1 MSFENYADRLV
12 SLTNF
17 DIFEKP
23 PTHYKEMSRLTVF
36 QGEMQKKTVTKTKFW
51 QFNDKGF
58 YFYNGIT
65 SHPLS
70 HRYLKEL
77 VEFKK
82 KNREKNREIFLG
94 GKGKFIG
101 HREQSTK

>member
-23 PTHYKEMSRLTVF
+23 PAHYKEMSRLTVF

-58 YFYNGIT
+58 YFYNEIT
-65 SHPLS
+65 SCPLS
-70 HRYLKEL
+70 HPYLKEL
-77 VEFKK
+77 VEFLKK
-82 KNREKNREIFLG
+82 MGQRIEIYFWDEKENLLVI
-94 GKGKFIG
+94 
-101 HREQSTK
+101 